1 MSDAGLQH
9 FLGSAV
15 IDRQGLLEL
24 RHGDVSHHAVT
35 VNIEQTVVFLV
46 RGCGI
51 DGTGKSVGLS
61 RIVLGELFVRLC

>member
-1 MSDAGLQH
+1 MSDAGLQY

-15 IDRQGLLEL
+15 INRQGLLEL
-24 RHGDVSHHAVT
+24 RHCDVSHHAVT

-51 DGTGKSVGLS
+51 DGAG
-61 RIVLGELFVRLC
+61 